1 MKSLNSIA
9 EQNLNRL
16 GKYIKEA
23 RVENNMSLRSLAV
36 LSNINYRTIHKIERA
51 EIININPN
59 YLVRISSILKLDLVR
74 MLTLA
79 GYFELV
85 FRLKY
90 GDK

>member
-9 EQNLNRL
+9 EQNLIRL

-23 RVENNMSLRSLAV
+23 RIENNMSLRSLAV

-51 EIININPN
+51 EVININPN
-59 YLVRISSILKLDLVR
+59 NLVRLSSILKLDLVK